1 MLLYL
6 EKDLDNAYQI
16 DCKERAKKEKP
27 WIKREE
33 FRGIYEDLINLY
45 LQKAE
50 EHIFVDVSLED
61 LPGWVLG
68 EVENTLQ
75 NEIVFTEEDKRE
87 T

>member
-6 EKDLDNAYQI
+6 EKHLDNAYKI
-16 DCKERAKKEKP
+16 DCKERTKKDKP

-33 FRGIYEDLINLY
+33 FRGVYEELITLY

-50 EHIFVDVSLED
+50 EHIFVDISLED

-68 EVENTLQ
+68 EVERTLQ
-75 NEIVFTEEDKRE
+75 NKIEISFEDN

>member
-6 EKDLDNAYQI
+6 EKDLDNAYKI
-16 DCKERAKKEKP
+16 DCKERTKKDKP
-27 WIKREE
+27 LIKREE
-33 FRGIYEDLINLY
+33 FRGVYEELITLY

-50 EHIFVDVSLED
+50 EHIFVDISLED

-68 EVENTLQ
+68 EVERTLQ
-75 NEIVFTEEDKRE
+75 NKIEISFEDN

>member
-1 MLLYL
+1 MRLYL
-6 EKDLDNAYQI
+6 EKDLDNAYKI
-16 DCKERAKKEKP
+16 DCKERTKKDKP

-33 FRGIYEDLINLY
+33 FRGVYEELITLY

-50 EHIFVDVSLED
+50 EHIFVDISLED

-68 EVENTLQ
+68 EVERTLQ
-75 NEIVFTEEDKRE
+75 NKIEISFEDN

>member
-6 EKDLDNAYQI
+6 ETDLDNAYQI
-16 DCKERAKKEKP
+16 DCKERTKKDKP

-33 FRGIYEDLINLY
+33 FRGVYEEIITLY

-50 EHIFVDVSLED
+50 EHIFVDISLED

-68 EVENTLQ
+68 EVERTLQ
-75 NEIVFTEEDKRE
+75 NKIEISFEDN

>member
-6 EKDLDNAYQI
+6 EKDLDNAYKI
-16 DCKERAKKEKP
+16 DCKERTKKDKP

-33 FRGIYEDLINLY
+33 FRGVYEELITLY

-50 EHIFVDVSLED
+50 EHIFVDISLED

-68 EVENTLQ
+68 EVERTLKNGLEVSLEDNT
-75 NEIVFTEEDKRE
+75 
-87 T
+87 